1 MKYQSLSIAN
11 AKVLLF
17 FIPASVSGNFF
28 QKNIFFSQKA
38 RFSSWFYKDI
48 QEGFP
53 PFHRIN
59 LLNINI

>member
-28 QKNIFFSQKA
+28 QKKYIFLAKSPIFFVV
-38 RFSSWFYKDI
+38 
-48 QEGFP
+48 
-53 PFHRIN
+53 
-59 LLNINI
+59 L